1 MSNVIDL
8 NVSLFAIKC
17 QTKTFLQNNEL
28 TVTMQSNKQTLF
40 PDYKLC
46 SMSLNVTLTT
56 AFYDSILYFVVC
68 IVLYCLV
75 LYSMTISL
83 LKMKYK

>member
-17 QTKTFLQNNEL
+17 KTKTFLQNNEL

-56 AFYDSILYFVVC
+56 AFYNSILYFVVLSC
-68 IVLYCLV
+68 IGFHDHF
-75 LYSMTISL
+75 TTENEI
-83 LKMKYK
+83 